1 MCCFSRSKV
10 SYRLFY
16 ICITVGDPIIKVSY
30 RLFYTLLLEIQSSRF
45 LIVCF
50 VHYCWRSNHQKECW
64 DPINRCLTLSYCCD
78 GHQPSL
84 VFCLFTMSY
93 VLFFLCSMRRD
104 AIVRFVYIGG
114 IVNHFFL

>member
-1 MCCFSRSKV
+1 MFMVSFIFVIVCVVLVEARFLIVCFI
-10 SYRLFY
+10 YA
-16 ICITVGDPIIKVSY
+16 
-30 RLFYTLLLEIQSSRF
+30 LLLEIQSSRF